1 MLMYGITLAT
11 HLGQSKSFN
20 RRTGSSTGIVLQL
33 NATRQRLR
41 AQYNSSSTHE
51 RIQRPHARSY
61 KTSLRQQQH
70 TKYRDDVSCG
80 EPSRLSCKH
89 VQEESSRLRENT
101 NQKHD
106 TCHQL
111 ETARE
116 GGLSQVGVVQQ

>member
-61 KTSLRQQQH
+61 KTSLRQDEH
-70 TKYRDDVSCG
+70 TLGWVLAFGTKAFPPGWVEGFLNRDA
-80 EPSRLSCKH
+80 EH
-89 VQEESSRLRENT
+89 
-101 NQKHD
+101 H
-106 TCHQL
+106 
-111 ETARE
+111 
-116 GGLSQVGVVQQ
+116 